1 MKKSDLLDLYNG
13 GNQKAYPGRYMP
25 LSCNMQDIMKE
36 IKMNR
41 AAVFM
46 PLANLCETKDHYQID
61 IAAPGHK
68 KEDFLVYLNNR
79 ILDIVAF
86 RQKVKAVVPAI
97 YHIHEFEYD
106 CFERKFILPKNVDAD
121 NIKAEYIDGILRF
134 YLSKTTHPEREK
146 IHKIIVY

>member
-1 MKKSDLLDLYNG
+1 
-13 GNQKAYPGRYMP
+13 
-25 LSCNMQDIMKE
+25 
-36 IKMNR
+36 
-41 AAVFM
+41 V
-46 PLANLCETKDHYQID
+46 
-61 IAAPGHK
+61 
-68 KEDFLVYLNNR
+68 KED
-79 ILDIVAF
+79 
-86 RQKVKAVVPAI
+86 VPAI